1 MKVTLNIP
9 EGMHDITIVKY
20 RQLQKAIEAET
31 SDINKVCA
39 AVACL
44 CDVEEWVIK
53 GMSQKAFEE
62 VRNDLD
68 WAMNPVEKW
77 PLIPT
82 TIIDGVEYGIIPDLT
97 DISVGEFADLDKL
110 VQDGKTF
117 DNLEKVM
124 AIIYRPITDRWK
136 DYYDIEP
143 YNPKPKH
150 AEIMKNMTM
159 NVALGAVVF
168 FWRIGEMLATGLA
181 PYSGMRKRVKLTR

>member
-9 EGMHDITIVKY
+9 EGMHDISIAKY
-20 RQLQKAIEAET
+20 RQLQTAMESQT
-31 SDINKVCA
+31 SDINKVCV

-44 CDVEEWVIK
+44 CDVEEWVVK

-62 VRNDLD
+62 VRNDLE
-68 WAMNPVEKW
+68 WAMNPRDKW

-82 TIIDGVEYGIIPDLT
+82 TYIEGVEYGIIPDLT

-124 AIIYRPITDRWK
+124 SILYRPITDRWK

-150 AEIMKNMTM
+150 AEIMKSMTM
-159 NVALGAVVF
+159 DVALGAVVF
-168 FWRIGEMLATGLA
+168 FWRIAEMLAKDSVR
-181 PYSGMRKRVKLTR
+181 YSGLRKKVSLTQ